1 MILWFAFALMT
12 AVAIGAVL
20 WPLSRNGG
28 GGGGSDVEV
37 YRDQLDEIRRDR
49 SNGLIGEAE
58 AEAAKVEVSRRL
70 IAAADAA
77 GATKIEATSAPLGRR
92 RWVAIAAL
100 VLLPAGAV
108 VSYLALGSPEMPG
121 APLAARESAVAENR
135 SIEALVAKVEAHVE
149 QNPNDGKAWEVLA
162 PVYMRLGRADDAVTA
177 WRNVIRLNGSNA
189 SREADFGEAVVAA
202 ADGVV
207 TPEAKSAFE
216 RALALDKQDVMAR
229 YYLGLAADQDGRR
242 ADADAIWGELL
253 ASAPPGASWVEAVRH
268 AMART
273 APAAAKSSTATSGPS
288 AADVAAAAKLAP
300 DQQDQMVAGM
310 VARLADRLKQNGSDV
325 EGWLRLVH
333 SYRVLGQTDKV
344 QVAIADASRALALEP
359 EKLADFSKRL
369 ETGGAEAPA
378 APVTVARG
386 PNASDVEAAAGMS
399 ENDRNAMIK
408 TMVSRL
414 ADRLKQNGDDIDG
427 WQRLLRAYMVL
438 GDRAQAQAA
447 VGNARRAL
455 ASDPEKT
462 RQLDD
467 TIKSLG
473 LEG

>member
-1 MILWFAFALMT
+1 MTLWFVFALMT

-20 WPLSRNGG
+20 WPLSRGG
-28 GGGGSDVEV
+28 AGRGGSDVEV

-70 IAAADAA
+70 IGAADAA
-77 GATKIEATSAPLGRR
+77 EATKIEAGSSQVVRR
-92 RWVAIAAL
+92 RWIAIAAL

-121 APLAARESAVAENR
+121 APLAGREAASAEHR
-135 SIEALVAKVEAHVE
+135 SIEALVAQVEAHVE
-149 QNPNDGKAWEVLA
+149 ANPNDGKAWEVLA

-207 TPEAKSAFE
+207 TPEAKFAFE

-253 ASAPPGASWVEAVRH
+253 ASAPPGASWVQAVRH

-273 APAAAKSSTATSGPS
+273 APAAAKPSSALPGPS

-310 VARLADRLKQNGSDV
+310 VARLAERLKQNGSDV

-333 SYRVLGQTDKV
+333 SYRVLGQSDKV
-344 QVAIADASRALALEP
+344 QTAIADAGRALASEP
-359 EKLADFSKRL
+359 EKLAEFSKRL
-369 ETGGAEAPA
+369 ETGNAEAPP
-378 APVTVARG
+378 APVTVAHS
-386 PNASDVEAAAGMS
+386 PSASDVEAAAGMS
-399 ENDRNAMIK
+399 ENDRNAFIQN
-408 TMVSRL
+408 MVSRL
-414 ADRLKQNGDDIDG
+414 ADRLKENGNDIDG

-447 VGNARRAL
+447 AGSARRAL
-455 ASDPEKT
+455 ASDPDKI
-462 RQLDD
+462 RQLND